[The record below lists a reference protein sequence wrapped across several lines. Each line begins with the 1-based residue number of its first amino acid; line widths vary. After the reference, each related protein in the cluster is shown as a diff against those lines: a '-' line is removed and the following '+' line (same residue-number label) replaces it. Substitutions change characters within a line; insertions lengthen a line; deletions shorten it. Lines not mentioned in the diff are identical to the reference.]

1 MTLFEITIT
10 GVVLTL
16 FIGSVFAFIKKLLLR
31 RSGQETESSLQ
42 LLQLEMKNLRDQIQ
56 TSIEGLR
63 GEVDARLH
71 QLNDNVSKRLVEN
84 AQAVQSSG
92 GYVASTVGQR
102 MAENSQVLGEIG
114 ERLGKMDEATGQ
126 ILHVGKNIAGLQDLL
141 RAPQFRGGL
150 GEYLLGELLSQM
162 FPKNHFETQY
172 TFESGE
178 RVDAVLYVGEGRIP
192 IDSKFPMESFS
203 KAVEAKRFGSED
215 EAQQAQRR
223 FRKDIKKHVDDI
235 ASKYIRPTEN
245 FYEFALMYI
254 PAENVYYEAIIRD
267 EAKSN
272 EKGLFEYAT
281 SRRVIPVSPNTL
293 FAYFQVILMGLRGLK
308 VEEDAKKI
316 LSGLGQLQKELG
328 KIQDSFDKVGPQ
340 LQHARTNYDEAHRRL
355 MDFSGQ
361 LTQLSELSGIG
372 GSQLILPS
380 NEEED

>member
-1 MTLFEITIT
+1 MTLFEIIIT

-16 FIGSVFAFIKKLLLR
+16 FIGSVFAFYSLDKSLIKKLLLR
-31 RSGQETESSLQ
+31 RPGQETENPLRLIQ
-42 LLQLEMKNLRDQIQ
+42 IEMKNLRDQIQ

-63 GEVDARLH
+63 GEVDVRLH
-71 QLNDNVSKRLVEN
+71 QLNDNVGKRLAEN

-92 GYVASTVGQR
+92 GHVASTVSQR

-114 ERLGKMDEATGQ
+114 KRLGKMDEATGQ
-126 ILHVGKNIAGLQDLL
+126 ILHVGKSIAGLQDLL

-150 GEYLLGELLSQM
+150 GEYLLGELLAQM

-203 KAVEAKRFGSED
+203 KAVEAKRSGSED
-215 EAQQAQRR
+215 EVQQTQRR

-245 FYEFALMYI
+245 FYDFALMYV

-267 EAKSN
+267 EVKSN

-293 FAYFQVILMGLRGLK
+293 FCLFSSYSYGFTRTQGGRGC
-308 VEEDAKKI
+308 
-316 LSGLGQLQKELG
+316 
-328 KIQDSFDKVGPQ
+328 
-340 LQHARTNYDEAHRRL
+340 
-355 MDFSGQ
+355 
-361 LTQLSELSGIG
+361 
-372 GSQLILPS
+372 
-380 NEEED
+380 